1 MDDEVCCFTKI
12 EQSKSVE
19 DKIKEQE
26 ELKEKMKSDWYCPDC
41 KKIYKYSYR
50 ENHLLT
56 KRHIKNHLDNLD
68 NPKPNWTLVLKID
81 DFNTDV
87 YYEYN

>member
-26 ELKEKMKSDWYCPDC
+26 ELKEKMKSDWY
-41 KKIYKYSYR
+41 IHFSLR
-50 ENHLLT
+50 L
-56 KRHIKNHLDNLD
+56 
-68 NPKPNWTLVLKID
+68 
-81 DFNTDV
+81 
-87 YYEYN
+87 